1 MTVVVDLRPFAD
13 WFPEDAW
20 PEASCP
26 ACHAGF
32 VAPTPDAGNPLH
44 SSITS
49 AQSATSARMQ
59 KEDYSEPE
67 WIRGFFHGVLTC
79 TSPRCAEITV
89 VIGEMK
95 VVDAYYEDPVSG
107 GVGHAV

>member
-1 MTVVVDLRPFAD
+1 
-13 WFPEDAW
+13 
-20 PEASCP
+20 
-26 ACHAGF
+26 
-32 VAPTPDAGNPLH
+32 
-44 SSITS
+44 
-49 AQSATSARMQ
+49 MQ